1 MQWSYV
7 MHLFLIALLLPPIAV
22 LLLQKPLQAILN
34 LLLYSA
40 ALLVTMVGSEEW
52 LLLILLSTLHALI
65 VLWFRRGCINRKFK
79 FIEVRQ

>member
-1 MQWSYV
+1 MTAI
-7 MHLFLIALLLPPIAV
+7 FLPPIAL

-65 VLWFRRGCINRKFK
+65 VLW
-79 FIEVRQ
+79 